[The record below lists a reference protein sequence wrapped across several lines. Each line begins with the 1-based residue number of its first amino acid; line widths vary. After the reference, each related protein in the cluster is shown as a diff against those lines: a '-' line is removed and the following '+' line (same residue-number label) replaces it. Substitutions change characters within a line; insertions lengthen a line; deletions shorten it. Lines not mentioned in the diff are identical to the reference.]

1 MSLKPMKPLTIR
13 LSDEKLIARIARLA
27 AKQNRSVTD
36 VAREL
41 AEAAIP
47 VALGDQDLTPAEAAK
62 ALGVHKNTLLA
73 WLHQG
78 KFPRAYYVNQRVL
91 RIPYK
96 DVAALTKATVTP
108 TFAR

>member
-1 MSLKPMKPLTIR
+1 MALKPMKPLTIR
-13 LSDEKLIARIARLA
+13 LSDEKLIARIERLA
-27 AKQNRSVTD
+27 AKQGRSVTD

-41 AEAAIP
+41 VEATIP

-62 ALGVHKNTLLA
+62 ALGVHKNTLLS